1 MHVTAKLLAVFKVD
15 KELHGL
21 EERLRQAER
30 FLGEQTRH
38 AEDLGKKQTTL
49 EAQLKQMQADVA
61 NREGEMARLDA
72 KMDALREQ
80 MNTAQTNKQYKAFLT
95 EVNTFKAERG
105 TIETGA
111 LELMTRMDEIRA
123 QVADLARKRD
133 ERLKLAGVAADD
145 RAKRAS
151 DIREQVEKL
160 RADRAALAK
169 EVPAD
174 VLKQYAEL
182 WRIRGEEAMSPV
194 EVMDR
199 KRHEYTCGSC
209 MMTLPMEVP
218 LSLVA
223 GRLNSCPAC
232 RSLLFLSVELTEML
246 TSAGS
251 KR

>member
-1 MHVTAKLLAVFKVD
+1 
-15 KELHGL
+15 
-21 EERLRQAER
+21 
-30 FLGEQTRH
+30 
-38 AEDLGKKQTTL
+38 
-49 EAQLKQMQADVA
+49 
-61 NREGEMARLDA
+61 
-72 KMDALREQ
+72 
-80 MNTAQTNKQYKAFLT
+80 
-95 EVNTFKAERG
+95 
-105 TIETGA
+105 
-111 LELMTRMDEIRA
+111 MDEIRA